1 MTIALIFLLLITAG
15 VALVAQNLLM
25 AQMTAS
31 VSTVLI
37 TLVMNSA
44 VGLLALS
51 MLLVGRAGLSGVS
64 EVIRAFHP
72 WSILPGL
79 LGSFFVFASIVGY
92 QRLGAAATISI
103 LVASQLVFGLAI
115 DIARSGPVTAQSHL
129 PALIGAG
136 LLISG
141 AILVVSRHL

>member
-1 MTIALIFLLLITAG
+1 MAALVFLLLIVAG
-15 VALVAQNLLM
+15 AALVAQNLLM

-37 TLVMNSA
+37 ALVMNSA

-51 MLLVGRAGLSGVS
+51 ILLVGRAGLSGVG
-64 EVIRAFHP
+64 ETIGAFRP

-115 DIARSGPVTAQSHL
+115 DIARSDPATAQSQL
-129 PALIGAG
+129 PAFIGAG

-141 AILVVSRHL
+141 AILVASRDL